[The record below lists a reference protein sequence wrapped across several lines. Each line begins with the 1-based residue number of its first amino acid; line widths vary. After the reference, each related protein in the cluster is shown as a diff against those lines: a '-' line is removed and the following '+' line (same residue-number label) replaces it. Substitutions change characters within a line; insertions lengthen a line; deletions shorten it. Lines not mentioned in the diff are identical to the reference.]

1 MYFIIVMLKRS
12 RLYNYNADINDYNFQ
27 ELIKL
32 NKKYFMSKYVIKI
45 YTEEFI
51 IYIYIIYFILL
62 KRKKWERIDFCSSF
76 SHNLTDLNTH
86 GIFKIA
92 SVHVL
97 ILCFSFSPLNFLRKN
112 ISFETHK

>member
-32 NKKYFMSKYVIKI
+32 NKKYFMSKYVNKI

-51 IYIYIIYFILL
+51 IYIYIYIYNLFYYTI
-62 KRKKWERIDFCSSF
+62 KKKWERMDFCSSF

-97 ILCFSFSPLNFLRKN
+97 ILCFSFSPLNFLRKKH
-112 ISFETHK
+112 FA